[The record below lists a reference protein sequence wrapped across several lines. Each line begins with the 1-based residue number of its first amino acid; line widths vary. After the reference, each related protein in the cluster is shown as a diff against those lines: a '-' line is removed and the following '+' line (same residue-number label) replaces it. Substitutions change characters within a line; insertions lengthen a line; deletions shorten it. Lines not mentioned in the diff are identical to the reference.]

1 MRKPLPPHRLANG
14 MIDFDFYRHAAARR
28 RRRLQRR
35 ALRST
40 ATALRRAV
48 RKSLAPLFE
57 GSLWLASPKQ
67 AG

>member
-1 MRKPLPPHRLANG
+1 MHKPLPPHRLANG

-40 ATALRRAV
+40 ATALRSVFR
-48 RKSLAPLFE
+48 RSLAPLFE
-57 GSLWLASPKQ
+57 GSPWLASPKQ
-67 AG
+67 VG